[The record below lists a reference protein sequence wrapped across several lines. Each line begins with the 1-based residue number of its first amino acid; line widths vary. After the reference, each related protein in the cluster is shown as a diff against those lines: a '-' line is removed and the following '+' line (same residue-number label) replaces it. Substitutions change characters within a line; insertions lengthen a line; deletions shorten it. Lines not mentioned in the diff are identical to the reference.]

1 MLALDVSPLMSDGP
15 IRKGLEMA
23 ILFAA
28 YMIEV
33 RQTQSDTA
41 SEYMDS
47 VLYWLK
53 TMDVGPPFVRDHWQL
68 AQVLRSKNPFTTELI
83 MRLTQSNPSPSRF
96 HPTCGSRDKQGA
108 VRETIPGYARYPGRV
123 HS

>member
-15 IRKGLEMA
+15 IRKELEMA

-47 VLYWLK
+47 VLYWHK

-68 AQVLRSKNPFTTELI
+68 AQVLRSKKTLS
-83 MRLTQSNPSPSRF
+83 LPSLS
-96 HPTCGSRDKQGA
+96 CGSHNPIHLHLGSIQHAAQETRWSL
-108 VRETIPGYARYPGRV
+108 RETIPGYARYPGRV